1 MWSAMQKGQV
11 RNLIIGLCILLLL
24 CYELFVVRGGNYYYV
39 SLGIL
44 LLGLFAFF
52 AHFEEERPSVLLL
65 TMIAALC
72 GLAIAGRIAFFFL
85 PQIKPVAALV
95 ILSGAA
101 FGGEVGFITGAM
113 SAFVSNFYFGQGSWT
128 PFQMFALGCIGFLAG
143 ILFAGRGI
151 RRWAISL
158 FGFFSVVIL
167 YGGIVDIHTI
177 FFTSQQPVRE
187 VIVNVYLGALPFN
200 LVLGISTAVFLFF
213 LYGSVLR
220 QIERVQRK
228 YRLIDKESEK

>member
-1 MWSAMQKGQV
+1 MWKLMQKKQS
-11 RNLIIGLCILLLL
+11 RNLVLGVLALLLL
-24 CYELFVVRGGNYYYV
+24 CYELFIAGGENYYYV

-44 LLGLFAFF
+44 LLGMFGFF
-52 AHFEEERPSVLLL
+52 AHFEQGRPSVLLL

-85 PQIKPVAALV
+85 PQMKPIAAIV

-128 PFQMFALGCIGFLAG
+128 PFQMAALGLIGFLAG
-143 ILFAGRGI
+143 VFFAGRKAG
-151 RRWAISL
+151 REVISL
-158 FGFFSVVIL
+158 FGFVAVVVL
-167 YGGIVDIHTI
+167 YGGIVDINTV
-177 FFTSQQPVRE
+177 FFSSQQPTWE
-187 VIVNVYLGALPFN
+187 LAAGIYLKALPFN
-200 LVLGISTAVFLFF
+200 LILGGSTAVFLFL
-213 LYGSVLR
+213 LYRPVLQR
-220 QIERVQRK
+220 IERVQRK